1 MAHRGP
7 EAIERIF
14 DRGEK
19 IPNVAPLS
27 LGRWDEIAHDLCCRV
42 RPLSDKLKLCWR
54 GLGGLRR
61 DCFWRREWAIVTDLV
76 FGEVIHD
83 ILVRSVLFINLQ
95 DAGMFLVRR
104 RKHLGGLAR
113 QENRRVGAL
122 TIIHASNQ

>member
-14 DRGEK
+14 DRGKK

-61 DCFWRREWAIVTDLV
+61 DWAIVTDLV